1 MKPFDY
7 QKYLKNNPLLQEARA
22 SKDNDSWFLDAN
34 AFNIQ
39 SPSYGLKPTD
49 KVSIG
54 NDKTMTYADALNKYS
69 SKQAKVTKP
78 TGASPE
84 KVASYILKQLKKNY
98 TDEELQDMSMQDAID
113 TVKSYGFE
121 GSEVEE
127 IIDWIY
133 MML

>member
-1 MKPFDY
+1 MKQFDY
-7 QKYLKNNPLLQEARA
+7 NKYLKNNPLLQEARV
-22 SKDNDSWFLDAN
+22 SKDNDLWFLDAN

-49 KVSIG
+49 RVSIG
-54 NDKTMTYADALNKYS
+54 NDKAMTYADALKKYG
-69 SKQAKVTKP
+69 SKKDKITTP
-78 TGASPE
+78 PGASPE

-121 GSEVEE
+121 GPEVEE
-127 IIDWIY
+127 IVDWIN